1 MKFTQWEN
9 YRTKTDYEDA
19 LIYKVFLFEFVNSYG
34 SLFYLAFFRQVCVSL
49 SLNKK
54 LLNLSFIFILHKKN
68 PIDLLSD
75 WFIWTWTRVPGFM
88 RRKQLYGFTHHSSSR
103 RTAYQ
108 SVTFI
113 FIRCDLA
120 VKRIFC
126 LNFSEIVSYMSVFLS
141 LIGLIIKKI
150 RNKFE
155 NREQMKTNKRNK
167 SLSPKADKLK
177 KLNEKVVLNY
187 VRVEKNKPNSDSA
200 ISTEYTQKVIL
211 YGYLM
216 V

>member
-1 MKFTQWEN
+1 M
-9 YRTKTDYEDA
+9 
-19 LIYKVFLFEFVNSYG
+19 S
-34 SLFYLAFFRQVCVSL
+34 FF
-49 SLNKK
+49 
-54 LLNLSFIFILHKKN
+54 F
-68 PIDLLSD
+68 
-75 WFIWTWTRVPGFM
+75 
-88 RRKQLYGFTHHSSSR
+88 
-103 RTAYQ
+103 
-108 SVTFI
+108 
-113 FIRCDLA
+113 
-120 VKRIFC
+120 
-126 LNFSEIVSYMSVFLS
+126 S
-141 LIGLIIKKI
+141 LIGLILKKI

-155 NREQMKTNKRNK
+155 NREQMKRNKRNK